1 MTAHRIGFLIWPSTK
16 ALTLALAEEAL
27 RVAQRVHPD
36 VVYELSFLQAEAITD
51 AAADSAWQLPGEA
64 WTGKLEN
71 FQKLFLLADEPPT
84 ALAPALSSAL
94 KQLVRSGCVIGGL
107 SAGVYPLAQ
116 LGLLDGYRAAVHW
129 RWQDDFAER
138 FPKVIATSHL
148 FDWDR
153 DRLTACGGMS
163 VLDLLLAVL
172 ARDHG
177 AELAGAVSEELVVER
192 IREGGERQRIPLQN
206 RLGSSHPKLTQ
217 AVLLME
223 ANIEEPL
230 TTDEIAQHVCVS
242 RRQLE
247 RIFKQYLNRVPSQ
260 YYLELRLNKARQM
273 LMQTSKSIIQI
284 ACPVASPRGRTSPA
298 PIATSSVPRRGK
310 IATSGAAAARSNCH
324 RCHRN
329 AGSQYSVFNV
339 GVGRPILRHR
349 HVGYLVDTQIILGC
363 AKVGSDALQALRIER
378 VAAEVK
384 AFSDT

>member
-1 MTAHRIGFLIWPSTK
+1 MTATAHCIGFLIWPHTRPM
-16 ALTLALAEEAL
+16 TLALAEEAL
-27 RVAQRVHPD
+27 RVAQRVHPE
-36 VVYELSFLQAEAITD
+36 VRYELRFLQAEAAD
-51 AAADSAWQLPGEA
+51 AADWRLPGEA
-64 WTGKLEN
+64 WTGRLDGC
-71 FQKLFLLADEPPT
+71 QKLFLLADEPP
-84 ALAPALSSAL
+84 AAVAPALGAAL
-94 KQLVRSGCVIGGL
+94 KQLVRSGCQVGGL

-153 DRLTACGGMS
+153 DRLTACGGLA

-206 RLGSSHPKLTQ
+206 RIGSSHPKLTQ

-260 YYLELRLNKARQM
+260 YYLELRLNKARQL

-284 ACPVASPRGRTSPA
+284 GLSCGFSSGPHFSSAYRNFFGATPREDRNQRRSASPFEIA
-298 PIATSSVPRRGK
+298 P
-310 IATSGAAAARSNCH
+310 AAA
-324 RCHRN
+324 
-329 AGSQYSVFNV
+329 
-339 GVGRPILRHR
+339 
-349 HVGYLVDTQIILGC
+349 
-363 AKVGSDALQALRIER
+363 ER
-378 VAAEVK
+378 G
-384 AFSDT
+384 

>member
-1 MTAHRIGFLIWPSTK
+1 MFQTELSSKARLLRQYVSDLPMTAHRIGFLVWPGTR

-27 RVAQRVHPD
+27 RVAQRVHPE
-36 VVYELSFLQAEAITD
+36 VVYELSFLQAEAAEP
-51 AAADSAWQLPGEA
+51 AALAGAWQLPGEPWA
-64 WTGKLEN
+64 GRLEG
-71 FQKLFLLADEPPT
+71 FQKLFLLADEPP
-84 ALAPALSSAL
+84 AGVAPALGSAL
-94 KQLVRSGCVIGGL
+94 KQLVRAGCAIGGL
-107 SAGVYPLAQ
+107 PAGVYPLAQ
-116 LGLLDGYRAAVHW
+116 RGRLDRYRAAGHW
-129 RWQDDFAER
+129 GWQEDCAER

-172 ARDHG
+172 SRDHG

-284 ACPVASPRGRTSPA
+284 GLSCGFSSGPHFSSAYRNFFGATPREDRNQRRSSSPFELSPVPAERG
-298 PIATSSVPRRGK
+298 
-310 IATSGAAAARSNCH
+310 
-324 RCHRN
+324 
-329 AGSQYSVFNV
+329 
-339 GVGRPILRHR
+339 
-349 HVGYLVDTQIILGC
+349 
-363 AKVGSDALQALRIER
+363 
-378 VAAEVK
+378 
-384 AFSDT
+384 

>member
-1 MTAHRIGFLIWPSTK
+1 M
-16 ALTLALAEEAL
+16 
-27 RVAQRVHPD
+27 
-36 VVYELSFLQAEAITD
+36 
-51 AAADSAWQLPGEA
+51 PGEPWA
-64 WTGKLEN
+64 GHLEGLD
-71 FQKLFLLADEPPT
+71 KLFLLADAPP
-84 ALAPALSSAL
+84 AQVSAGLAAAL
-94 KQLVRSGCVIGGL
+94 KQQVRSGCVIGGL

-153 DRLTACGGMS
+153 DRLTACGGLA

-260 YYLELRLNKARQM
+260 YYLELRLNKARQL

-284 ACPVASPRGRTSPA
+284 GLSCGFSSGPHFSSAYRNFFGATPREDRNQRRSASPFELTE
-298 PIATSSVPRRGK
+298 SV
-310 IATSGAAAARSNCH
+310 AERS
-324 RCHRN
+324 
-329 AGSQYSVFNV
+329 
-339 GVGRPILRHR
+339 
-349 HVGYLVDTQIILGC
+349 
-363 AKVGSDALQALRIER
+363 
-378 VAAEVK
+378 
-384 AFSDT
+384 

>member
-1 MTAHRIGFLIWPSTK
+1 MTAHKIGFLIWPSTK

-36 VVYELSFLQAEAITD
+36 VVYELSFLQAEPRTEG
-51 AAADSAWQLPGEA
+51 AWQLPGEPWA
-64 WTGKLEN
+64 GKLEG

-84 ALAPALSSAL
+84 VIASQLSTAL
-94 KQLVRSGCVIGGL
+94 KQLVRAGCVIGGL

-192 IREGGERQRIPLQN
+192 IRDRRRDSYSRDSTKQLSEAERREAVVNNKKQLTTKRTARQR
-206 RLGSSHPKLTQ
+206 RE
-217 AVLLME
+217 AVG
-223 ANIEEPL
+223 NK
-230 TTDEIAQHVCVS
+230 TTVLHLHQSV
-242 RRQLE
+242 
-247 RIFKQYLNRVPSQ
+247 
-260 YYLELRLNKARQM
+260 
-273 LMQTSKSIIQI
+273 
-284 ACPVASPRGRTSPA
+284 
-298 PIATSSVPRRGK
+298 SVP
-310 IATSGAAAARSNCH
+310 TDV
-324 RCHRN
+324 
-329 AGSQYSVFNV
+329 Y
-339 GVGRPILRHR
+339 
-349 HVGYLVDTQIILGC
+349 
-363 AKVGSDALQALRIER
+363 
-378 VAAEVK
+378 
-384 AFSDT
+384 

>member
-1 MTAHRIGFLIWPSTK
+1 MNSHRIGFLIWPSTK
-16 ALTLALAEEAL
+16 PLTLAMAEEAL
-27 RVAQRVHPD
+27 RVAQRVHPE
-36 VVYELSFLQAEAITD
+36 VVYELTFLQAEPQAEASTGG
-51 AAADSAWQLPGEA
+51 WTLPGEPWA
-64 WTGKLEN
+64 GKLEGL
-71 FQKLFLLADEPPT
+71 QRLFLLADEPP
-84 ALAPALSSAL
+84 ASIAPGLSSAI
-94 KQLVRSGCVIGGL
+94 KQMVRSGCVIG
-107 SAGVYPLAQ
+107 SIAAGVYPLAQ
-116 LGLLDGYRAAVHW
+116 IGLLDGYRASVHW
-129 RWQDDFAER
+129 RWQDDFTER

-153 DRLTACGGMS
+153 DRLTACGGMA
-163 VLDLLLAVL
+163 VMDLLLALL

-260 YYLELRLNKARQM
+260 YYLELRLNKARQL

-284 ACPVASPRGRTSPA
+284 GLSCGFSSGPHFSSAYRNFFGATPREDRNQ
-298 PIATSSVPRRGK
+298 R
-310 IATSGAAAARSNCH
+310 RSN
-324 RCHRN
+324 
-329 AGSQYSVFNV
+329 SPFELTST
-339 GVGRPILRHR
+339 P
-349 HVGYLVDTQIILGC
+349 
-363 AKVGSDALQALRIER
+363 IER
-378 VAAEVK
+378 N
-384 AFSDT
+384 

>member
-1 MTAHRIGFLIWPSTK
+1 MTLS
-16 ALTLALAEEAL
+16 LAEEAL
-27 RVAQRVHPD
+27 RVAQRLHPE
-36 VVYELSFLQAEAITD
+36 VVYELSFLQAETPEAD
-51 AAADSAWQLPGEA
+51 AWRLPGEP
-64 WTGKLEN
+64 WSGRLEGL
-71 FQKLFLLADEPPT
+71 QRLFVVADEPP
-84 ALAPALSSAL
+84 LAVSAPLATAL
-94 KQLVRSGCVIGGL
+94 KQLVRTGCVIGGL

-129 RWQDDFAER
+129 RWHDDFAER

-153 DRLTACGGMS
+153 DRLTACGGLA
-163 VLDLLLAVL
+163 VLDLLLALL

-284 ACPVASPRGRTSPA
+284 GLSCGFSSGPHFSSAYRNFFGATPREDRNQ
-298 PIATSSVPRRGK
+298 RRS
-310 IATSGAAAARSNCH
+310 ANPFELSGS
-324 RCHRN
+324 
-329 AGSQYSVFNV
+329 G
-339 GVGRPILRHR
+339 
-349 HVGYLVDTQIILGC
+349 
-363 AKVGSDALQALRIER
+363 ER
-378 VAAEVK
+378 E
-384 AFSDT
+384 

>member
-1 MTAHRIGFLIWPSTK
+1 MTPHRIGFLYWPGTK
-16 ALTLALAEEAL
+16 ALTLSLAEEAL
-27 RVAQRVHPD
+27 RVAQRVHPE
-36 VVYELSFLQAEAITD
+36 VVYELVFLQAEPL
-51 AAADSAWQLPGEA
+51 AAGDWRLPGEPWA
-64 WTGKLEN
+64 GHLEGLD
-71 FQKLFLLADEPPT
+71 KLFLLADAPP
-84 ALAPALSSAL
+84 AQVSAGLAAAL
-94 KQLVRSGCVIGGL
+94 KQQVRSGCVIGGL

-153 DRLTACGGMS
+153 DRLTACGGLA

-260 YYLELRLNKARQM
+260 YYLELRLNKARQL

-284 ACPVASPRGRTSPA
+284 GLSCGFSSGPHFSSASRNWCSVVCCLARA
-298 PIATSSVPRRGK
+298 SSSAV
-310 IATSGAAAARSNCH
+310 I
-324 RCHRN
+324 
-329 AGSQYSVFNV
+329 
-339 GVGRPILRHR
+339 
-349 HVGYLVDTQIILGC
+349 
-363 AKVGSDALQALRIER
+363 
-378 VAAEVK
+378 
-384 AFSDT
+384 

>member
-1 MTAHRIGFLIWPSTK
+1 MTVQRIGFLYWPSTR

-27 RVAQRVHPD
+27 RVAQKVHPE
-36 VVYELSFLQAEAITD
+36 VTYELAFLQAEPPTEGG
-51 AAADSAWQLPGEA
+51 WQLPGEP
-64 WTGKLEN
+64 WSGRLDGC
-71 FQKLFLLADEPPT
+71 QKLFLLADEPPGAMT
-84 ALAPALSSAL
+84 PALSSAI
-94 KQLVRSGCVIGGL
+94 KQVARSGCVVGGL

-153 DRLTACGGMS
+153 DRMTACGGLS

-284 ACPVASPRGRTSPA
+284 GLSCGFSSGPHFSSAYRNFFGATPREDRNQRRSSSPFELSPVPAERG
-298 PIATSSVPRRGK
+298 
-310 IATSGAAAARSNCH
+310 
-324 RCHRN
+324 
-329 AGSQYSVFNV
+329 
-339 GVGRPILRHR
+339 
-349 HVGYLVDTQIILGC
+349 
-363 AKVGSDALQALRIER
+363 
-378 VAAEVK
+378 
-384 AFSDT
+384 

>member
-1 MTAHRIGFLIWPSTK
+1 MRGVVYLEWAALGFSPCSVFGLPAMTAHRIGFLIWPSTQ

-27 RVAQRVHPD
+27 RVAQRVHPE
-36 VVYELSFLQAEAITD
+36 VVYELSFLQAEAPAEV
-51 AAADSAWQLPGEA
+51 AAAGTWQLPGEPWA
-64 WTGKLEN
+64 GKLEG
-71 FQKLFLLADEPPT
+71 FQKLFLLADELPT
-84 ALAPALSSAL
+84 SLAPALSTAL
-94 KQLVRSGCVIGGL
+94 KQLVRAGCVVAGL

-284 ACPVASPRGRTSPA
+284 GLSCGFSSGPHFSSAYRNFFGATPREDRNQRRSSSPFEL
-298 PIATSSVPRRGK
+298 SSVPSERG
-310 IATSGAAAARSNCH
+310 
-324 RCHRN
+324 
-329 AGSQYSVFNV
+329 
-339 GVGRPILRHR
+339 
-349 HVGYLVDTQIILGC
+349 
-363 AKVGSDALQALRIER
+363 
-378 VAAEVK
+378 
-384 AFSDT
+384 

>member
-1 MTAHRIGFLIWPSTK
+1 MTAHRIAFLLWPGTK
-16 ALTLALAEEAL
+16 ALTLALAEDAL
-27 RVAQRVHPD
+27 RVAQRLHPE
-36 VVYELSFLQAEAITD
+36 VVYEISFLHAEPLAEG
-51 AAADSAWQLPGEA
+51 AWRLPGEA
-64 WTGKLEN
+64 WAGKLEG
-71 FQKLFLLADEPPT
+71 FQRLFLLADEPP
-84 ALAPALSSAL
+84 LQMSPALSSAI
-94 KQLVRSGCVIGGL
+94 KQLVRTGCVVGGL

-138 FPKVIATSHL
+138 FPKVIATNHL

-153 DRLTACGGMS
+153 DRLSACGGLA

-284 ACPVASPRGRTSPA
+284 GLSCGFSSGPHFSSAYRNFFGVTPREDRNQRRSGSP
-298 PIATSSVPRRGK
+298 
-310 IATSGAAAARSNCH
+310 
-324 RCHRN
+324 
-329 AGSQYSVFNV
+329 F
-339 GVGRPILRHR
+339 
-349 HVGYLVDTQIILGC
+349 DTQP
-363 AKVGSDALQALRIER
+363 AVTER
-378 VAAEVK
+378 G
-384 AFSDT
+384 

>member
-1 MTAHRIGFLIWPSTK
+1 MLRGCAGMTHPVRRIGFLLWPGTRP
-16 ALTLALAEEAL
+16 LTLALAEEAL
-27 RVAQRVHPD
+27 RVSQRVHPD
-36 VVYELSFLQAEAITD
+36 VHYELLFLQAEPGAEAPLD
-51 AAADSAWQLPGEA
+51 GGWQLPGIPWAGQLE
-64 WTGKLEN
+64 GLHKL
-71 FQKLFLLADEPPT
+71 LLVTDEPPG
-84 ALAPALSSAL
+84 ALSPALSAAL
-94 KQLVRSGCVIGGL
+94 KQSVRAGCVLGAVA
-107 SAGVYPLAQ
+107 AGVYPLAQ

-153 DRLTACGGMS
+153 DRLTACGGLA

-192 IREGGERQRIPLQN
+192 IREGSERQRIPLQN

-260 YYLELRLNKARQM
+260 YYLELRLNKARQL

-284 ACPVASPRGRTSPA
+284 GLSCGFSSGPHFSSAYRNFFGATPREDRNQRRSASPFELTE
-298 PIATSSVPRRGK
+298 SV
-310 IATSGAAAARSNCH
+310 AERS
-324 RCHRN
+324 
-329 AGSQYSVFNV
+329 
-339 GVGRPILRHR
+339 
-349 HVGYLVDTQIILGC
+349 
-363 AKVGSDALQALRIER
+363 
-378 VAAEVK
+378 
-384 AFSDT
+384 

>member
-1 MTAHRIGFLIWPSTK
+1 MLFRSTSPS
-16 ALTLALAEEAL
+16 
-27 RVAQRVHPD
+27 
-36 VVYELSFLQAEAITD
+36 
-51 AAADSAWQLPGEA
+51 
-64 WTGKLEN
+64 
-71 FQKLFLLADEPPT
+71 PT
-84 ALAPALSSAL
+84 
-94 KQLVRSGCVIGGL
+94 
-107 SAGVYPLAQ
+107 
-116 LGLLDGYRAAVHW
+116 
-129 RWQDDFAER
+129 AER

-284 ACPVASPRGRTSPA
+284 GLSCGFSSGPHFSSAYRNFFGATPREDRNQRRSSRTGSPGDGGTSLSARGFTGQGSVMQLYDGNRMYMGMGTSTFP
-298 PIATSSVPRRGK
+298 
-310 IATSGAAAARSNCH
+310 
-324 RCHRN
+324 
-329 AGSQYSVFNV
+329 
-339 GVGRPILRHR
+339 
-349 HVGYLVDTQIILGC
+349 VDTWS
-363 AKVGSDALQALRIER
+363 VER
-378 VAAEVK
+378 VDVLRGPASVLYGEGATGAVINTVPKKPFEGEIENHIRLGYGSNDRQQEALDSGGSLTK
-384 AFSDT
+384 SLLESPWSMKPLLRRRLRFRR